1 MDKVIL
7 FLFSLISIVGNAQ
20 DVNTLRAQYPEAVE
34 SSAITAKMDAELFKV
49 ENAGKP
55 VLLAYKGAVLTL
67 KAKFSKKKSEKKE
80 FFKEGVGF
88 IESAVSADGSNIEIR
103 YIRLSVQEN
112 LPRFLGYHKN
122 MEEDKQYLLKYY
134 STISTAL
141 VKEVVRDFV
150 MKSVIFDESEK
161 KLFD

>member
-34 SSAITAKMDAELFKV
+34 SSAITAKMDAELSKV

-112 LPRFLGYHKN
+112 SPRFLGYHKN
-122 MEEDKQYLLKYY
+122 MEEDKKFILKHFN
-134 STISTAL
+134 SISSVEL
-141 VKEVVRDFV
+141 KDIIKDFV
-150 MKSVIFDESEK
+150 IKSKNFDESVK
-161 KLFD
+161 NTF